1 MTLLVKVSPAIAV
14 IGVADVTRA
23 AVRIGAATY
32 EPVPPFT
39 VALIIYLA
47 IIGALVLAQRLF
59 ESRQLAGN
67 AI

>member
-1 MTLLVKVSPAIAV
+1 
-14 IGVADVTRA
+14 VTRA

-47 IIGALVLAQRLF
+47 IIGVLVLAQRLF